1 VVYANS
7 QKLAMRPIEHT
18 PESSFHKAATDQ
30 WLVNLF
36 NKQDYR
42 GLLEAALVLN
52 TLHQLERTKSAWAI
66 REAADNL
73 ADQFGMDRDSA

>member
-1 VVYANS
+1 
-7 QKLAMRPIEHT
+7 MRPIEHST
-18 PESSFHKAATDQ
+18 ESSFHKAAQDK
-30 WLVNLF
+30 WLVDLF

-52 TLHQLERTKSAWAI
+52 TLHQIERTKSTWAI

-73 ADQFGMDRDSA
+73 ANHFGLDRDSA

>member
-1 VVYANS
+1 
-7 QKLAMRPIEHT
+7 M
-18 PESSFHKAATDQ
+18 
-30 WLVNLF
+30 F

-52 TLHQLERTKSAWAI
+52 TLHQMEKTKLAWAI

-73 ADQFGMDRDSA
+73 ADKFGMDRDSA

>member
-1 VVYANS
+1 
-7 QKLAMRPIEHT
+7 MHPIEHST
-18 PESSFHKAATDQ
+18 ESQFHKAAQDK
-30 WLVNLF
+30 WLVELF

-66 REAADNL
+66 REAANNL
-73 ADQFGMDRDSA
+73 ADQFGLDRDSA

>member
-1 VVYANS
+1 
-7 QKLAMRPIEHT
+7 MHPIEHST
-18 PESSFHKAATDQ
+18 ESSFHKAATDK
-30 WLVNLF
+30 WLVDLF
-36 NKQDYR
+36 NRQDYR
-42 GLLEAALVLN
+42 ALLEVALVLN

>member
-1 VVYANS
+1 
-7 QKLAMRPIEHT
+7 MRPIEHST
-18 PESSFHKAATDQ
+18 ESQFHKAAQDK
-30 WLVNLF
+30 WLVELF

-66 REAADNL
+66 REAAENL
-73 ADQFGMDRDSA
+73 ADRFGLDRDSA

>member
-1 VVYANS
+1 
-7 QKLAMRPIEHT
+7 MRPIEHST
-18 PESSFHKAATDQ
+18 ESSFHKAANDK
-30 WLVNLF
+30 WLVEMF

-52 TLHQLERTKSAWAI
+52 TLHQLERTKAAWAI

>member
-1 VVYANS
+1 
-7 QKLAMRPIEHT
+7 MRPIEHT
-18 PESSFHKAATDQ
+18 AESSFHKAATDK
-30 WLVNLF
+30 WLVDLLT
-36 NKQDYR
+36 KQDYR

-73 ADQFGMDRDSA
+73 ADQFGLDRDSA